1 MKENSDPEEKIEISP
16 SKRSVIEVILSK
28 SLVSKIIQQ
37 KEKSSSKSNSFSSSE
52 EQSLM
57 ALKVIWKRALLTS
70 QEMPKSKHIRFD

>member
-1 MKENSDPEEKIEISP
+1 LKENSDPEEKIEISP

-57 ALKVIWKRALLTS
+57 ALKVI
-70 QEMPKSKHIRFD
+70 